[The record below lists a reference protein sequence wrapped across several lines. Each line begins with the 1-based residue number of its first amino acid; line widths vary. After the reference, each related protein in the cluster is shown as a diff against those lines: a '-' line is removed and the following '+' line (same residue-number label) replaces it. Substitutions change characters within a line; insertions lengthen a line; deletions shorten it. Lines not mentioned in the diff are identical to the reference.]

1 MATVN
6 ISTIEQFYDLVC
18 GQYGYGSSNDFLEVH
33 LQNNIN
39 WSDHSELVF
48 QPQLNKSWYIKF
60 YGHSNKIQNL
70 YYIGTSDFSIFHNAQ
85 NYGTA
90 TMIFK
95 DLILE
100 DMQINT
106 TGTIIGVLARVY
118 AAQVENIHISGTFTA
133 GGQIT
138 GMVTNQG
145 SNTNEHLSPGV
156 QIYHSS
162 LTGTVHT
169 TSNSIIYGLTYAGGG
184 YGGNH
189 SNCYG
194 CTVKV
199 DYRSGTDV
207 YLFGGGTAMNC
218 AYQGKSVSN
227 GNIIYS
233 GAGYFNSAIMKAG
246 TSHIGQLNSGGY
258 MNLYA
263 DNGYQGS
270 VNPGLVAATE
280 AQLTTHSWLRSKGF
294 SI

>member
-18 GQYGYGSSNDFLEVH
+18 GQYGYGSYNDYLEVH
-33 LQNNIN
+33 LQNDID

-48 QPQLNKSWYIKF
+48 QPQLNKGWCIKF
-60 YGHSNKIQNL
+60 NGHSNKIKNL
-70 YYIGTSDFSIFHNAQ
+70 YYIGSSDFSIFHNLKD
-85 NYGTA
+85 GA
-90 TMIFK
+90 TSTCYFQ

-106 TGTIIGVLARVY
+106 TGSIVGTLARVY
-118 AAQVENIHISGTFTA
+118 TAEVKNIHISGTFTA

-138 GMVTNQG
+138 GIATNQS

-156 QIYHSS
+156 QVYHSS

-169 TSNSIIYGLTYAGGG
+169 TSNSVIYGLTYAGGG

-194 CTVKV
+194 CTVKA
-199 DYRSGTDV
+199 DYRSGTNV

-227 GNIIYS
+227 GDVIYS
-233 GAGYFNSAIMKAG
+233 GTGYFNYAIMNSG
-246 TSHIGQLNSGGY
+246 TSHIGQLNCAGY
-258 MNLYA
+258 KNLYA

-270 VNPGLVAATE
+270 VNPNLVAATE
-280 AQLTTHSWLRSKGF
+280 EQLTTPSWLRSKGF